1 MIPGFLPGRASLPLQ
16 LCCNRPSPKS
26 VRGVLVEADPKAIA
40 ELRGVSKIYGSGDL
54 AVKALDQLDLVIREG
69 DYLAV
74 MGASGSGKST
84 AMNILGCL
92 DRPTQGSY
100 RLNDMAIDQLDDDA
114 LAYEDRYDFIDAMRK
129 KTKAVVD
136 RFLKD
141 LGFDE
146 DLMLVDFSGNKGFHL
161 TFDDEKYRNLDQ
173 SDRRQIIDYIIGNKL
188 DRDILLVN
196 NKLSH
201 YGWNKQAV
209 FFLENL
215 LKDPSKENI
224 EKYFTKNK
232 VKKINSLLTDPA
244 VIARL
249 SAGSLVDFDTKVL
262 KLAMMKE
269 HRLNIKNVVDKKPT
283 VDKHRIFRVPGS
295 LHPKSGLPSVRL
307 SKHHLDSTDAIID
320 EIMIAAGE
328 DMVTITIGE
337 DVEID
342 FPRETVFT
350 EGTHTVPRY
359 EALCILTEACKKH
372 WN

>member
-1 MIPGFLPGRASLPLQ
+1 MQGRDGLFGLYKHHYEHTDLSITDIQRREIATQEFSPQLSAFNRAQYFPTKESLVLK
-16 LCCNRPSPKS
+16 LLENARPPAGLFS
-26 VRGVLVEADPKAIA
+26 
-40 ELRGVSKIYGSGDL
+40 
-54 AVKALDQLDLVIREG
+54 
-69 DYLAV
+69 
-74 MGASGSGKST
+74 ST
-84 AMNILGCL
+84 AYYL
-92 DRPTQGSY
+92 DPNESKPTKRGLIGY
-100 RLNDMAIDQLDDDA
+100 DFVIDLDDDV

-209 FFLENL
+209 YFLESL
-215 LKDPSKENI
+215 LKDPSREHI
-224 EKYFTKNK
+224 EKYFPKNK
-232 VKKINSLLTDPA
+232 AKKIDSLLSDPT
-244 VIARL
+244 VVARL
-249 SAGSLVDFDTKVL
+249 TAGSLVDFDTKVL

-328 DMVTITIGE
+328 DMVTVTIGE

-342 FPRETVFT
+342 FPRKTVFT

-359 EALCILTEACKKH
+359 EALCILTKECKKH

>member
-1 MIPGFLPGRASLPLQ
+1 MFEVYQDKNGLFGLYKHHYEHTTLHITDMPRREIATQEFSPQLRAFSRAQ
-16 LCCNRPSPKS
+16 YFDTKS
-26 VRGVLVEADPKAIA
+26 ALVE
-40 ELRGVSKIYGSGDL
+40 DL
-54 AVKALDQLDLVIREG
+54 LENARPPAGLFC
-69 DYLAV
+69 
-74 MGASGSGKST
+74 ST
-84 AMNILGCL
+84 AYYL
-92 DRPTQGSY
+92 DPNETKPTKRGLIGY
-100 RLNDMAIDQLDDDA
+100 DFVIDLDDDA
-114 LAYEDRYDFIDAMRK
+114 LAYADRYDFIDAMRK
-129 KTKAVVD
+129 KTKAVVE

-146 DLMLVDFSGNKGFHL
+146 GLMLVDFSGNKGFHL

-209 FFLENL
+209 FFLEYL

-224 EKYFTKNK
+224 EKYFTINK

-307 SKHHLDSTDAIID
+307 TKHHLNSTDAIID
-320 EIMIAAGE
+320 EIMRIAGE
-328 DMVTITIGE
+328 DMVTVTIGE

-342 FPRETVFT
+342 FPRKTVFT

-359 EALCILTEACKKH
+359 EALCILTKACKKH
-372 WN
+372 WI

>member
-1 MIPGFLPGRASLPLQ
+1 MSEVYQDKNGLFGLYKHHYEHTTLHITDMPRREIATQEFSPQLRAFSRAQ
-16 LCCNRPSPKS
+16 YFDTKS
-26 VRGVLVEADPKAIA
+26 ALVE
-40 ELRGVSKIYGSGDL
+40 DL
-54 AVKALDQLDLVIREG
+54 LENARPPAGLFC
-69 DYLAV
+69 
-74 MGASGSGKST
+74 ST
-84 AMNILGCL
+84 AYYL
-92 DRPTQGSY
+92 DPNETKPTKRGLIGY
-100 RLNDMAIDQLDDDA
+100 DFVIDLDDDA
-114 LAYEDRYDFIDAMRK
+114 LAYADRYDFIDAMRK
-129 KTKAVVD
+129 KTKAIVE

-209 FFLENL
+209 FFLEDL
-215 LKDPSKENI
+215 LKYPSKENI
-224 EKYFTKNK
+224 EKYFTINK

-307 SKHHLDSTDAIID
+307 TKHHLNSTDAIID
-320 EIMIAAGE
+320 EIMRIAGE
-328 DMVTITIGE
+328 DMVTVTIGE

-342 FPRETVFT
+342 FPRKTVFT

-359 EALCILTEACKKH
+359 EALCILTKACKKH
-372 WN
+372 WI

>member
-1 MIPGFLPGRASLPLQ
+1 MQGKDGLFGLYKHHYENTDLSITDIQRREIATQEFSPQLSAFNRAQYFPTKESLVLK
-16 LCCNRPSPKS
+16 LLENARPPAGLFS
-26 VRGVLVEADPKAIA
+26 
-40 ELRGVSKIYGSGDL
+40 
-54 AVKALDQLDLVIREG
+54 
-69 DYLAV
+69 
-74 MGASGSGKST
+74 ST
-84 AMNILGCL
+84 AYYL
-92 DRPTQGSY
+92 DPNESKPTKRGLIGY
-100 RLNDMAIDQLDDDA
+100 DFVIDLDDDA

-209 FFLENL
+209 YFLESL
-215 LKDPSKENI
+215 LKDPSREHI
-224 EKYFTKNK
+224 EKYFPKNK
-232 VKKINSLLTDPA
+232 AKKIDSLLSDPA
-244 VIARL
+244 VVARL
-249 SAGSLVDFDTKVL
+249 TAGSLVDFDTKVL

-320 EIMIAAGE
+320 EIMILAGE
-328 DMVTITIGE
+328 DMVTVTIGE

-342 FPRETVFT
+342 FPRKTVFT
-350 EGTHTVPRY
+350 QGTHTVPRY
-359 EALCILTEACKKH
+359 EALCILTKECKKH

>member
-1 MIPGFLPGRASLPLQ
+1 MQGKDGLFGLYKHHYEHTDLSITDIQRREIATQEFSPQLSAFNRAQYFPTKESLVLK
-16 LCCNRPSPKS
+16 LLENARPPAGLFS
-26 VRGVLVEADPKAIA
+26 
-40 ELRGVSKIYGSGDL
+40 
-54 AVKALDQLDLVIREG
+54 
-69 DYLAV
+69 
-74 MGASGSGKST
+74 ST
-84 AMNILGCL
+84 AYYL
-92 DRPTQGSY
+92 DPNESKPTKRGLIGY
-100 RLNDMAIDQLDDDA
+100 DFVIDLDDDA

-209 FFLENL
+209 YFLESL
-215 LKDPSKENI
+215 LKDPSREHIK
-224 EKYFTKNK
+224 KYFPINK
-232 VKKINSLLTDPA
+232 AKKIDSLLSDPA
-244 VIARL
+244 VVARL
-249 SAGSLVDFDTKVL
+249 TAGSLVDFDTKVL

-320 EIMIAAGE
+320 EIMILAGE

-337 DVEID
+337 DLEID
-342 FPRETVFT
+342 FPRRTVFT
-350 EGTHTVPRY
+350 QGTHTVPRY
-359 EALCILTEACKKH
+359 EALCILTKECKKH

>member
-1 MIPGFLPGRASLPLQ
+1 MQGKDGLFGLYKHHYEHTDLSITDIQRREIATQEFSPQLSAFNRAQYFPTKESLVLK
-16 LCCNRPSPKS
+16 LLENARPPAGLFS
-26 VRGVLVEADPKAIA
+26 
-40 ELRGVSKIYGSGDL
+40 
-54 AVKALDQLDLVIREG
+54 
-69 DYLAV
+69 
-74 MGASGSGKST
+74 ST
-84 AMNILGCL
+84 AYYL
-92 DRPTQGSY
+92 DPNESKPTKRGLIGY
-100 RLNDMAIDQLDDDA
+100 DFVIDLDDDA

-209 FFLENL
+209 YFLESL
-215 LKDPSKENI
+215 LKDPSREHI
-224 EKYFTKNK
+224 EKYFPKNK
-232 VKKINSLLTDPA
+232 AKKIDSLLSDPA
-244 VIARL
+244 VVARL
-249 SAGSLVDFDTKVL
+249 TAGSLVDFDTKVL

-320 EIMIAAGE
+320 EILKRVAA
-328 DMVTITIGE
+328 
-337 DVEID
+337 
-342 FPRETVFT
+342 
-350 EGTHTVPRY
+350 
-359 EALCILTEACKKH
+359 A
-372 WN
+372 

>member
-1 MIPGFLPGRASLPLQ
+1 MQGKDGLFGLYKHHYEHTDLSITDIQRREIATQEFSPQLSAFNRAQYFLTKESLVAKLIE
-16 LCCNRPSPKS
+16 N
-26 VRGVLVEADPKAIA
+26 
-40 ELRGVSKIYGSGDL
+40 SKPPAGLFS
-54 AVKALDQLDLVIREG
+54 
-69 DYLAV
+69 
-74 MGASGSGKST
+74 ST
-84 AMNILGCL
+84 AYYL
-92 DRPTQGSY
+92 DPNESKPTKRGLIGY
-100 RLNDMAIDQLDDDA
+100 DFVIDLDDDA

-209 FFLENL
+209 YFLESL
-215 LKDPSKENI
+215 LKDPSRDHI
-224 EKYFTKNK
+224 EKYFPKNK
-232 VKKINSLLTDPA
+232 AKKIDSLLSDPA
-244 VIARL
+244 VVARL
-249 SAGSLVDFDTKVL
+249 TAGSLIDFDTKVL

-320 EIMIAAGE
+320 EIMILAGE

-342 FPRETVFT
+342 FPRKTVFT

-359 EALCILTEACKKH
+359 EALCILTKECKKH

>member
-1 MIPGFLPGRASLPLQ
+1 MQGKDGLFGLYKHHYEHTDLSITDIQRREIATQEFSPQLSAFNRAQYFLTKESLVAKLIE
-16 LCCNRPSPKS
+16 N
-26 VRGVLVEADPKAIA
+26 
-40 ELRGVSKIYGSGDL
+40 SKPPAGLFS
-54 AVKALDQLDLVIREG
+54 
-69 DYLAV
+69 
-74 MGASGSGKST
+74 ST
-84 AMNILGCL
+84 AYYL
-92 DRPTQGSY
+92 DPNESKPTKRGLIGY
-100 RLNDMAIDQLDDDA
+100 DFVIDLDDDA
-114 LAYEDRYDFIDAMRK
+114 LAYEDRYDFIDTMRK

-209 FFLENL
+209 YFLESL
-215 LKDPSKENI
+215 LKDPSREHI
-224 EKYFTKNK
+224 EKYFPKNK
-232 VKKINSLLTDPA
+232 AKKIDSLLSDPA
-244 VIARL
+244 VVARL
-249 SAGSLVDFDTKVL
+249 TAGSLIDFDTKVL

-320 EIMIAAGE
+320 EIMILAGE

-342 FPRETVFT
+342 FPRKTVFT

-359 EALCILTEACKKH
+359 EALCILTKECKKH

>member
-1 MIPGFLPGRASLPLQ
+1 MSEVYQDKNGLFGLYKHHYEHTTLHITDMPRREIATQEFSPQLRAFSRAQ
-16 LCCNRPSPKS
+16 YFDTKS
-26 VRGVLVEADPKAIA
+26 ALVE
-40 ELRGVSKIYGSGDL
+40 DL
-54 AVKALDQLDLVIREG
+54 LENARPPAGLFC
-69 DYLAV
+69 
-74 MGASGSGKST
+74 ST
-84 AMNILGCL
+84 AYYL
-92 DRPTQGSY
+92 DPNETKPTKRGLIGY
-100 RLNDMAIDQLDDDA
+100 DFVIDLDDDA
-114 LAYEDRYDFIDAMRK
+114 LAYADRYDFIDAMRK
-129 KTKAVVD
+129 KTKAIVE

-209 FFLENL
+209 FFLEDL

-232 VKKINSLLTDPA
+232 VKKINSLLTDLA

-307 SKHHLDSTDAIID
+307 TKHHLNSTDAIID
-320 EIMIAAGE
+320 EIMRIAGE
-328 DMVTITIGE
+328 DMVTVTIGE

-342 FPRETVFT
+342 FPRKTVFT

-359 EALCILTEACKKH
+359 EALCILTKACKKH
-372 WN
+372 WI